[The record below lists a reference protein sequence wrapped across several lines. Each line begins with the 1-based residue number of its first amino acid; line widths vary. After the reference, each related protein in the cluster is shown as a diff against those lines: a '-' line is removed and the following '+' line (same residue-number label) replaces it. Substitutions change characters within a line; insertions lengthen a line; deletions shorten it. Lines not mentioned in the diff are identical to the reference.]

1 MPVQH
6 DRLSRQELY
15 DLVWSE
21 AVSKVA
27 ARYNLSDVGLKKI
40 CLKHRIP
47 VPPRG
52 YWQKVAAGKKVQKI
66 ALPAVTDAD
75 EIVIRVV
82 SPAITEAVAEGEFD
96 AAIEAED
103 NSPPVIVS
111 EALHRPHGA
120 TIALREALRRD
131 PDSQG
136 AVHSFV
142 PEAFGCRV
150 SKSSVSRVLRIADAL
165 AKACEARG
173 FTLLH
178 GKKGERIG
186 GQLRVVV
193 DGFSYDISF
202 SERMRQE
209 AYRLTPAE
217 LERRKQGQYVY
228 APAYQYT
235 PTGELTIKIY
245 PMYGSGLRG
254 VWNDTK
260 RRQVE
265 ACLGDVMLSLRRVAA
280 WQAAERAKAEARQ
293 VRYEAEQQRRAV
305 LRAEI
310 ETERVRVEQLG
321 KDAAAW
327 RRAQDIRVFVDARAA
342 QMAICASHP
351 DRASADG
358 LANDPEAK
366 RWLQWASDQAD
377 RLDPLRTSPPSIID
391 TPEHEISPVSI
402 WSFDR

>member
-1 MPVQH
+1 MPVQQA
-6 DRLSRQELY
+6 RLSRQELY

-21 AVSKVA
+21 AVSKIA
-27 ARYNLSDVGLKKI
+27 ERYNMSDVGLKKI

-66 ALPAVTDAD
+66 ALPAIKDAD
-75 EIVIRVV
+75 EIVIRVA
-82 SPAITEAVAEGEFD
+82 SPALSAADAEGKID

-103 NSPPVIVS
+103 NSPPVIVL
-111 EALHRPHGA
+111 EALHRPHGS
-120 TIALREALRRD
+120 TVALREALRRE
-131 PDSQG
+131 PDSQS

-142 PEAFGCRV
+142 PEAFACRV
-150 SKSSVSRVLRIADAL
+150 SKASVSRVLRIADAL

-173 FTLLH
+173 FMLLS

-202 SERMRQE
+202 NERMRQE

-217 LERRKQGQYVY
+217 LERRKRGQYVY
-228 APAYQYT
+228 APAYSYT
-235 PTGELTIKIY
+235 PTGELTIKIDQ
-245 PMYGSGLRG
+245 MYGSGLRS

-265 ACLGDVMLSLRRVAA
+265 TCLRDVMLSLRRAAA
-280 WQAAERAKAEARQ
+280 WQAAENAKAEARRLRHE
-293 VRYEAEQQRRAV
+293 VEEQRRAA

-310 ETERVRVEQLG
+310 EAERARVEQLE

-327 RRAQDIRVFVDARAA
+327 RRAQDIRAFVAARAT
-342 QMAICASHP
+342 QMAIRAGQP
-351 DRASADG
+351 DRTSAD
-358 LANDPEAK
+358 DRKDDFEAR

-377 RLDPLRTSPPSIID
+377 RIDPLRTSPPSIID
-391 TPEHEISPVSI
+391 TPEHDVSPVSI

>member
-209 AYRLTPAE
+209 AYRLTPAAIA
-217 LERRKQGQYVY
+217 R
-228 APAYQYT
+228 
-235 PTGELTIKIY
+235 
-245 PMYGSGLRG
+245 
-254 VWNDTK
+254 NN
-260 RRQVE
+260 
-265 ACLGDVMLSLRRVAA
+265 
-280 WQAAERAKAEARQ
+280 AAESGVCVAR
-293 VRYEAEQQRRAV
+293 RW
-305 LRAEI
+305 
-310 ETERVRVEQLG
+310 RVRG
-321 KDAAAW
+321 PAA
-327 RRAQDIRVFVDARAA
+327 R
-342 QMAICASHP
+342 P
-351 DRASADG
+351 ASAG
-358 LANDPEAK
+358 
-366 RWLQWASDQAD
+366 S
-377 RLDPLRTSPPSIID
+377 
-391 TPEHEISPVSI
+391 
-402 WSFDR
+402 

>member
-1 MPVQH
+1 MPVQLA
-6 DRLSRQELY
+6 RLSRHELY

-27 ARYNLSDVGLKKI
+27 GRYNLSDVGLKKI

-66 ALPAVTDAD
+66 ALPAVKNAD

-82 SPAITEAVAEGEFD
+82 APAITEAVAVGKID

-103 NSPPVIVS
+103 NSPPVIVP

-120 TIALREALRRD
+120 TIALREALRRE

-142 PEAFGCRV
+142 PEAFACRV
-150 SKSSVSRVLRIADAL
+150 SKASVSRVLRIADAL

-173 FTLLH
+173 FTLIS
-178 GKKGERIG
+178 GRKGERIG

-193 DGFSYDISF
+193 DGFPYDVSF
-202 SERMRQE
+202 NERMRQE

-217 LERRKQGQYVY
+217 LERRKRGQYVY
-228 APAYQYT
+228 APAYRYT
-235 PTGELTIKIY
+235 PTGELTIKIDQ
-245 PMYGSGLRG
+245 MYGSGLRG
-254 VWNDTK
+254 IWNDTK

-265 ACLGDVMLSLRRVAA
+265 TCLGDIMLSLRRAAA
-280 WQAAERAKAEARQ
+280 WQAAENAKAEAR
-293 VRYEAEQQRRAV
+293 RLRHEAEQQRRAA

-310 ETERVRVEQLG
+310 EAERVRVEQLEN
-321 KDAAAW
+321 DAAAW
-327 RRAQDIRVFVDARAA
+327 RRAQDIRAFVDARAA
-342 QMAICASHP
+342 QMAIRAGHP
-351 DRASADG
+351 DRTLAD
-358 LANDPEAK
+358 DPEAR

-377 RLDPLRTSPPSIID
+377 RIDPLRTSPPSIID
-391 TPEHEISPVSI
+391 TPEHEVSPVTI
-402 WSFDR
+402 WSFGR

>member
-1 MPVQH
+1 
-6 DRLSRQELY
+6 
-15 DLVWSE
+15 
-21 AVSKVA
+21 
-27 ARYNLSDVGLKKI
+27 
-40 CLKHRIP
+40 
-47 VPPRG
+47 
-52 YWQKVAAGKKVQKI
+52 
-66 ALPAVTDAD
+66 
-75 EIVIRVV
+75 
-82 SPAITEAVAEGEFD
+82 
-96 AAIEAED
+96 
-103 NSPPVIVS
+103 
-111 EALHRPHGA
+111 
-120 TIALREALRRD
+120 
-131 PDSQG
+131 
-136 AVHSFV
+136 
-142 PEAFGCRV
+142 
-150 SKSSVSRVLRIADAL
+150 
-165 AKACEARG
+165 
-173 FTLLH
+173 
-178 GKKGERIG
+178 
-186 GQLRVVV
+186 
-193 DGFSYDISF
+193 
-202 SERMRQE
+202 
-209 AYRLTPAE
+209 
-217 LERRKQGQYVY
+217 
-228 APAYQYT
+228 
-235 PTGELTIKIY
+235 
-245 PMYGSGLRG
+245 MYGSGLRG

-402 WSFDR
+402 WSFER